1 MTDMDTYGSRP
12 LEDLVRWNGD
22 LSELTRN
29 PRSTRSARR
38 CGATPMVTFRRDH
51 AVAAVEKVLA
61 GLADPSQL
69 VDWAQ
74 AVHFEDQ
81 VDIEGEHQDL
91 LTQFLFEV
99 STPELFVPV
108 TREVCR
114 RWLHVLQAST
124 ASGPGSAQDALD
136 RPPAPQDRAAARG
149 PYAPPA
155 PVSGAADAAH
165 GGA

>member
-1 MTDMDTYGSRP
+1 MDTHGSRP
-12 LEDLVRWNGD
+12 LEALVHWNGD
-22 LSELTRN
+22 LSELTRSTRN
-29 PRSTRSARR
+29 TRSARH
-38 CGATPMVTFRRDH
+38 CSATPLVTFRPDH
-51 AVAAVEKVLA
+51 AAAAVKKVLA

-74 AVHFEDQ
+74 AVHFEDH
-81 VDIEGEHQDL
+81 VDIEEEHQDL
-91 LTQFLFEV
+91 LTQFLLEI

-136 RPPAPQDRAAARG
+136 RPPAPQDRAAART
-149 PYAPPA
+149 PLPPR
-155 PVSGAADAAH
+155 
-165 GGA
+165 

>member
-1 MTDMDTYGSRP
+1 MDTHGSRS
-12 LEDLVRWNGD
+12 LEALVHWNGD
-22 LSELTRN
+22 LSELTR
-29 PRSTRSARR
+29 STRSARH
-38 CGATPMVTFRRDH
+38 CSATLLVTFRPDH
-51 AVAAVEKVLA
+51 AAAAVKKVLA

-74 AVHFEDQ
+74 AVHFEEQ
-81 VDIEGEHQDL
+81 VDIEEEHQDL
-91 LTQFLFEV
+91 LTQFLVEI

-124 ASGPGSAQDALD
+124 ASGSGSAQDALD
-136 RPPAPQDRAAARG
+136 RPPAPQDHAAARG
-149 PYAPPA
+149 PYTPPA

>member
-1 MTDMDTYGSRP
+1 MDIHGSRP
-12 LEDLVRWNGD
+12 LEDLVHWNGD

-29 PRSTRSARR
+29 TRSARHR
-38 CGATPMVTFRRDH
+38 GATPMVTFRRDH

-61 GLADPSQL
+61 GLANPSQL

-74 AVHFEDQ
+74 AAHFEDQ
-81 VDIEGEHQDL
+81 MDVEEEHQDL
-91 LTQFLFEV
+91 LTQFLVEI

-124 ASGPGSAQDALD
+124 AFGRGSAQDALV
-136 RPPAPQDRAAARG
+136 RPPARQDHAVART
-149 PYAPPA
+149 PLPPR
-155 PVSGAADAAH
+155 
-165 GGA
+165 